1 MDQLVRRPTDDPPIR
16 VPLGPAA
23 RPRARAMK
31 PMRDL
36 KYRIEF
42 GFLWIAIQLIRALP
56 MRVGVGF
63 IAWASRLVGPWL
75 RQNRRALENL
85 AIAFPDRSAAERR
98 AIARAMWSN
107 MGRTFAE
114 TFYIDRIIAEPSRF
128 TITDE
133 ALWRARLTGTGPS
146 VGVTAHL
153 GNWEL
158 AIWPVT
164 TFGRAPAGV
173 YRPLANP
180 YLDRLLRRHREPLY
194 PSGLFGKGAETEAG
208 SGHRTARRLV
218 DHVRHSGSIGFVSDH
233 YERRGLVVPF
243 LGRHTRVTPVPAMIA
258 RHLGASVWVGQ
269 CLRVGTESRF
279 RIDLIDLPLPRTA
292 SRSADTRTLTI
303 SMIARFETWIRENPE
318 QWMWWNTR
326 WVAETAD
333 DGES

>member
-1 MDQLVRRPTDDPPIR
+1 MDQILRQATDAPPVRAP
-16 VPLGPAA
+16 
-23 RPRARAMK
+23 ARATTQPNARAVK

-36 KYRIEF
+36 LNRIEF
-42 GFLWIAIQLIRALP
+42 CFVWIAIQLVRALP
-56 MRVGVGF
+56 MRWGVGF
-63 IAWASRLVGPWL
+63 IASLSQLVGPWL

-85 AIAFPDRSAAERR
+85 AIAFPDRSVADRK
-98 AIARAMWSN
+98 AIARAMWAN

-114 TFYIDRIIAEPSRF
+114 TFYIDRIIADPSRF

-133 ALWRARLTGTGPS
+133 PIWRERLSGGGPS
-146 VGVTAHL
+146 VGVTAHI

-158 AIWPVT
+158 AIWPIT

-258 RHLGASVWVGQ
+258 RHLNASVWVGQ
-269 CLRVGTESRF
+269 CLRVGTDSRF
-279 RIDLIDLPLPRTA
+279 RIDMVELPLPRTA
-292 SRSADTRTLTI
+292 SRSADTKALTI
-303 SMIARFETWIRENPE
+303 SMIAMFETWIRENPE
-318 QWMWWNTR
+318 QWMWWNPR
-326 WVAETAD
+326 WVAETVD
-333 DGES
+333 DES

>member
-1 MDQLVRRPTDDPPIR
+1 MS
-16 VPLGPAA
+16 
-23 RPRARAMK
+23 
-31 PMRDL
+31 PMRDIKDRL
-36 KYRIEF
+36 EF
-42 GFLWIAIQLIRALP
+42 GLVWVAIQLVRALP
-56 MRVGVGF
+56 MRAGVEL
-63 IAWASRLVGPWL
+63 IAGVSRLVGPWL

-85 AIAFPDRSAAERR
+85 AIAFPDRSAADHQ
-98 AIARAMWSN
+98 AIARAMWAN

-114 TFYIDRIIAEPSRF
+114 TFYIDRMIAEPSRF

-133 ALWRARLTGTGPS
+133 ALWRQRMSGRGPS

-158 AIWPVT
+158 AIWPMT

-173 YRPLANP
+173 YRPLSNP
-180 YLDRLLRRHREPLY
+180 YLDRMLRRHRQPLY

-208 SGHRTARRLV
+208 SGHRTARLLV
-218 DHVRHSGSIGFVSDH
+218 DHVRQSGSIGFVSDH

-269 CLRVGTESRF
+269 CLRMGNDSRF
-279 RIDLIDLPLPRTA
+279 RIDMIQLPLPRTT
-292 SRSADTRTLTI
+292 SRSADTKALTI
-303 SMIARFETWIRENPE
+303 SMIATFEGWIRANPE

-326 WVAETAD
+326 WVAETVD
-333 DGES
+333 D